1 MLVVI
6 YSIGGPGTNQRS
18 ACVVGRAKAWV
29 ALMSHGDILCD
40 HIAEGDYISQCS
52 SVCVSSSKVL
62 AFDLARTSLIWRFTA
77 SS

>member
-6 YSIGGPGTNQRS
+6 YSIGTPAQTNVVL
-18 ACVVGRAKAWV
+18 VVGRAKAWV
-29 ALMSHGDILCD
+29 ALMSHGAILCD
-40 HIAEGDYISQCS
+40 HIAEGDYIFQCS

-62 AFDLARTSLIWRFTA
+62 AFDFSRTSFIWRFTA

>member
-18 ACVVGRAKAWV
+18 ACVGRAKAWV
-29 ALMSHGDILCD
+29 ALMSHGDNLCD
-40 HIAEGDYISQCS
+40 HIAEGDYIFQYS
-52 SVCVSSSKVL
+52 SVCVNSSKVL
-62 AFDLARTSLIWRFTA
+62 AFDFSRTSFIWRFTA